1 MIQLNANMSGF
12 IMAVLISPITSNQV
26 MLSGLALTVQEKH
39 LNHFVVINPSSHDL
53 LIAYAGTDICNKWS
67 LSKEGANQAAF
78 CCNILAL

>member
-53 LIAYAGTDICNKWS
+53 LIAELTSATSGRLARKGQTR
-67 LSKEGANQAAF
+67 LPFAATYLLY
-78 CCNILAL
+78 N